1 MEGPSWPPFQTS
13 RENWNLPAQHDWKE
27 SIVSF
32 IFFFLL
38 LSRFLSRSKIF
49 DIKLTVNMINR
60 YFIRRTFF
68 FFFFFFEGNISTL
81 FREQVGWSRPPLER
95 RSSSSRMK
103 HVSRSQHKIYPP
115 PWLNSHAR
123 RLFSGAA
130 LEFFP
135 STSFPTHDIPRGACV
150 SSREGVGNCDGC
162 GVLEGKNHTRTIY
175 LLSFS
180 SKWK

>member
-68 FFFFFFEGNISTL
+68 FFFFFSREISPLFFENKLGD
-81 FREQVGWSRPPLER
+81 RAPPLER

-123 RLFSGAA
+123 RLFSG
-130 LEFFP
+130 EFFP

-180 SKWK
+180 SK